1 MQAPLLL
8 IAGACKSIDISCPSR
23 AQQQTRRTPLSI
35 DGTDRQT
42 DGRTLGRYRDPP
54 LRTVVSIRDD
64 AIEWVIF
71 ISQRQCFDF
80 HKSAASLRCVPA

>member
-1 MQAPLLL
+1 MQAPLLLL

-42 DGRTLGRYRDPP
+42 DGRTLGRYRDPAP
-54 LRTVVSIRDD
+54 HSSVDKGRRHRVGH
-64 AIEWVIF
+64 
-71 ISQRQCFDF
+71 F
-80 HKSAASLRCVPA
+80 HQPASVL